1 MKTNFYLCLLAS
13 FVNLIA
19 VFLFLT
25 SFDAIPKIAGILF
38 FASSLVHLV
47 RAIRLKYS
55 TSEIKIEYHFI
66 SLVEYFG
73 GLLINIFLNL
83 FFV

>member
-1 MKTNFYLCLLAS
+1 MKTNFYLCLLTS

-19 VFLFLT
+19 AFLFLT
-25 SFDAIPKIAGILF
+25 SFGAIPKIAGILF

-55 TSEIKIEYHFI
+55 ENK
-66 SLVEYFG
+66 
-73 GLLINIFLNL
+73 N
-83 FFV
+83 